1 VAPWYNHG
9 VFLMQPAQPVTPI
22 IVKVMDAPTK
32 EISIADILMG
42 SVGITGLFLLGAA
55 VFGFLLG
62 SAFIFVRRWRDR
74 HDQSEPGKEAFQ
86 LTQPPRTRP

>member
-1 VAPWYNHG
+1 
-9 VFLMQPAQPVTPI
+9 M

-32 EISIADILMG
+32 EISVADILMG

-62 SAFIFVRRWRDR
+62 GAFIAFRRWQDR
-74 HDQSEPGKEAFQ
+74 HDEREPGQEAFQ
-86 LTQPPRTRP
+86 LTRPPRAGAQ